1 MSARKRFKRIC
12 ESSGRV
18 EFRWPSPGSQQTGRT
33 FCRYPGD
40 TIDLLRLLEANYDDR
55 MIAMILA
62 RQGGLPPLGYTFTKT
77 RAARLRVENKIPVP
91 SAESVIPADDDA
103 LMVGIAHAEPI
114 LGVSKVTI
122 NINRWL
128 REGFIA
134 GRKSSRWSLANPDR

>member
-1 MSARKRFKRIC
+1 M
-12 ESSGRV
+12 
-18 EFRWPSPGSQQTGRT
+18 
-33 FCRYPGD
+33 
-40 TIDLLRLLEANYDDR
+40 LEANYDDR
-55 MIAMILA
+55 TIAMILA

-134 GRKSSRWSLANPDR
+134 GTQVIPVVPGESGSMTKCAPESLVRRRKLGLESIRQQNCSG

>member
-1 MSARKRFKRIC
+1 
-12 ESSGRV
+12 
-18 EFRWPSPGSQQTGRT
+18 
-33 FCRYPGD
+33 
-40 TIDLLRLLEANYDDR
+40 